1 MRQADNIRQVED
13 TGIDWMGFIFYPPSP
28 RYVRQRPDYLPL
40 RAKRVGVFVD
50 ADTDFI
56 VAHQREYQL
65 HMVQLHGK
73 ETPSDCRR
81 LKELM
86 PHTEIVKAFGIGSIQ
101 DLAKVADY
109 EGVADYFVFDTATKL
124 KGGSGKTFNHSLLD
138 HYEGHTPFLLSGG
151 LSLDNQT
158 ETIAFRHPQLIGYDL
173 NSCFELQP
181 GIKDHTKI
189 KQYINNL
196 TPHHHE

>member
-28 RYVRQRPDYLPL
+28 RYVRQRPDYLPIK
-40 RAKRVGVFVD
+40 AKRVGVFVD

-56 VAHQREYQL
+56 VTHQREYQL

-86 PHTEIVKAFGIGSIQ
+86 HHIEIIKAFGIGSIA
-101 DLAKVADY
+101 DLNNVADY

-138 HYEGHTPFLLSGG
+138 HYKGHTPFLLSGG

-158 ETIAFRHPQLIGYDL
+158 ETIAFHHPQLIGYDL